1 MNKYPDGTIKYDPE
15 LILCNC
21 GHSDHS
27 IIYHKWDDPK
37 YGREV
42 YLEFC
47 MNPDHRFLTR
57 FKIAFRYLFK
67 KERYGSHGEI
77 NISSENIKGFKD
89 IVDFIEPGS
98 NLKKHWEFV
107 RSFNKIKK

>member
-1 MNKYPDGTIKYDPE
+1 MNRYPDGTIKYDPE
-15 LILCNC
+15 LILCDC

-27 IIYHKWDDPK
+27 IIYHKWDDK
-37 YGREV
+37 EYGREV

-47 MNPDHRFLTR
+47 MNVNHKFLER
-57 FKIAFRYLFK
+57 LKIAFRYLFK

-89 IVDFIEPGS
+89 IVNFLESKLNS
-98 NLKKHWEFV
+98 NKHWELI
-107 RSFNKIKK
+107 RSFNKIKR